1 MKLSELTTGQD
12 RSGHRS
18 ATDPFSRRPVPGS
31 YRGGSV
37 LPSLTSVW
45 TGQGGQ
51 GPGGLAYPFLAFFF
65 LASGVGDGEGERFL
79 FL

>member
-1 MKLSELTTGQD
+1 M
-12 RSGHRS
+12 
-18 ATDPFSRRPVPGS
+18 
-31 YRGGSV
+31 
-37 LPSLTSVW
+37 W

-51 GPGGLAYPFLAFFF
+51 GPVGLAYPFLAFFF